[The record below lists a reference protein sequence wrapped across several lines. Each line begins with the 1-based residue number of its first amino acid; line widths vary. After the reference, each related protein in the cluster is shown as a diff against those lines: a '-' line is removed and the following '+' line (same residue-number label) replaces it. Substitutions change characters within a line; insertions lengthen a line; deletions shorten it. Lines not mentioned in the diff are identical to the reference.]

1 MTPSKIYPQFFSQDT
16 QQNVEV
22 LQKSN
27 YFELTVAI
35 NPSIKINVKTNYLKR
50 RMARACV
57 YPTPPRDRILDT
69 RL

>member
-1 MTPSKIYPQFFSQDT
+1 MIPSKIYPQFFSQDT

-50 RMARACV
+50 RMARACRGCI
-57 YPTPPRDRILDT
+57 PRPPP
-69 RL
+69 